1 MSENNFSFFSG
12 NSNTK
17 RNQHFKIQISRSLQL
32 EILSTLLLCDNI
44 WNLFPQVIAHSFLEF
59 SLQKIARRNG
69 FCLLQLAEQFSTCR
83 PNIWWGLCCR
93 LWKFILWIFG
103 SERSLM
109 KLLSSYQSPACKS
122 VYEAVEGFL
131 VVRAISKSLV
141 SMTET
146 DVRLRRQA
154 HAHARART
162 PFSICCVAVDVFLLC
177 CNSILVFSKTLVALP
192 KIWINRL
199 KLLLFIFLVNGTK
212 ERHWCMDINEMVVW
226 FQVPVIDC
234 LHWVLYPSVVCS
246 VCSQH
251 RRYNQQ
257 KQISKIHA

>member
-1 MSENNFSFFSG
+1 M
-12 NSNTK
+12 
-17 RNQHFKIQISRSLQL
+17 SLQL

-83 PNIWWGLCCR
+83 PNIWWEGLCCR

-109 KLLSSYQSPACKS
+109 KLLPWYQSPACKS

-131 VVRAISKSLV
+131 VVGAISKRLV

-146 DVRLRRQA
+146 YVRLRRWAQA
-154 HAHARART
+154 RMRVRT
-162 PFSICCVAVDVFLLC
+162 CFSTGCVAADVFLLC
-177 CNSILVFSKTLVALP
+177 CDSMLVSSKTLVALP
-192 KIWINRL
+192 KIWINCL

-212 ERHWCMDINEMVVW
+212 EKPWCMGINEIVVW
-226 FQVPVIDC
+226 FQVQVIDG
-234 LHWVLYPSVVCS
+234 LHWVLHPSVVCW
-246 VCSQH
+246 VYSQH
-251 RRYNQQ
+251 LLYNEP